1 MNLLFFRQFL
11 VKTLKLIKTKMIP
24 VNQQQQFLGSPIH
37 FKPKFGGNFLQCLCT
52 DPSHTVLIFGKQTK
66 LFLNGVFSFQVLYGY
81 INVNGYLFSPKKYNY
96 SNYVKVAIP
105 CGYLPATFSI
115 NDKLSTELHFERI
128 TSRLREFVN
137 DPKKAESFIE
147 NNKPIAIVLI
157 KTKMDNASRFIQQQL
172 NNSSDVLNLFPQF
185 GIQLGM
191 NLCYLNDQMNTKDF
205 EGLENL
211 EKDYY
216 SVCEKIYRFV
226 ESEKKCI
233 AFISGNK
240 GVGKSTT
247 SRFVI
252 NALNTNSLL
261 HPSQPPCRVFLLD
274 TDVGQSELSPAGCV
288 SLCEIKKPLIGVPFT
303 SQLTTLPNS
312 LFFGSNSPAIDTDF
326 YIKLIG
332 YLIDYFNKMIK
343 EDSNKEDNFVLIV
356 NSLGW
361 ITDLG
366 YDLMLRVLNT
376 VKPHFLIPNN
386 YRRFTITTRKRE
398 SAIFTNSKHPTSAQL
413 RNFQMAGYLAQ
424 LFTQERALI
433 ERNQNNALK
442 LADLPAYRV
451 RFCSVSIYIH
461 PEFRYVDDK
470 LMLCALNCSFVALC
484 KIEEGFERNFE
495 KKHLLDDLSLPS
507 RLELLSDEVN
517 TEESISGGEI
527 NEEIIP
533 LERNIHPMLKC
544 FGFGLIRAINPQRKL
559 FYVLTPIEQ
568 KVLHQVN
575 VFALGHCLNTPDMLL
590 FDPNVGSPAPY
601 IVELDSGL
609 QIHHKKFFSPL
620 RSDVVVQNGNKPC

>member
-1 MNLLFFRQFL
+1 
-11 VKTLKLIKTKMIP
+11 MIP
-24 VNQQQQFLGSPIH
+24 VNQQQQSLGSPLH

-128 TSRLREFVN
+128 QSRLREFVN
-137 DPKKAESFIE
+137 DPKKAENFIE
-147 NNKPIAIVLI
+147 ANKPIAIVLI

-172 NNSSDVLNLFPQF
+172 ISF
-185 GIQLGM
+185 
-191 NLCYLNDQMNTKDF
+191 LC
-205 EGLENL
+205 
-211 EKDYY
+211 
-216 SVCEKIYRFV
+216 
-226 ESEKKCI
+226 
-233 AFISGNK
+233 
-240 GVGKSTT
+240 
-247 SRFVI
+247 
-252 NALNTNSLL
+252 LL
-261 HPSQPPCRVFLLD
+261 PHPSKPSCRVFLLD

-303 SQLTTLPNS
+303 SQLTTLPKS

-343 EDSNKEDNFVLIV
+343 EDSNKDDNFVLIV

-376 VKPHFLIPNN
+376 IPNN

-424 LFTQERALI
+424 LFTQERSLI

-484 KIEEGFERNFE
+484 RIEEGFERNFD
-495 KKHLLDDLSLPS
+495 KKHLLDDPSLPS
-507 RLELLSDEVN
+507 RLELRSDEVN
-517 TEESISGGEI
+517 TEESISGEVF

-559 FYVLTPIEQ
+559 FYVLTPIKQ

-590 FDPNVGSPAPY
+590 FDPNVG
-601 IVELDSGL
+601 LFL
-609 QIHHKKFFSPL
+609 
-620 RSDVVVQNGNKPC
+620 